1 MRDREYRIGPG
12 AVSLLL
18 VVVVVSMSALG
29 LLALIS
35 ARGDYRLTEKS
46 AEVILSEYEAA
57 AEAERAFAE
66 LDALLTDSRTAA
78 DDNEYLMMVE
88 KALPEGM
95 TLEGRIVSWEERSEG
110 GRMLLCEAE
119 ILPMDSLERYTRKT
133 FMFMASG
140 NEEFL

>member
-35 ARGDYRLTEKS
+35 ARGDYRLSEKA

-66 LDALLTDSRTAA
+66 LDALLMNSRAAA
-78 DDNEYLMMVE
+78 DDAEYLSMIE
-88 KALPEGM
+88 EALPGKM
-95 TLEGRIVSWEERSEG
+95 TLSGRIVSWEEGSEG
-110 GRMLLCEAE
+110 GRVLLCEAE
-119 ILPMDSLERYTRKT
+119 ILPMDSAERYARIT
-133 FMFMASG
+133 FMFSI
-140 NEEFL
+140 